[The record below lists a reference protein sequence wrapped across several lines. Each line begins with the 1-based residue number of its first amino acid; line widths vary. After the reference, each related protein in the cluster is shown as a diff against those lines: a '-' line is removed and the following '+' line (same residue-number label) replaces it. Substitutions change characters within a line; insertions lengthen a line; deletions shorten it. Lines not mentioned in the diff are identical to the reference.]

1 MLDDIRS
8 FKSLD
13 TTPAF
18 IIHRIAR
25 RLRVQL
31 LRALQQFDTSL
42 TPEKYFILLRCLE
55 KPGISQIELSDKALN
70 DQPNIKRLVDSLVQ
84 QGLLERHKHSVDA
97 RRYQI
102 YISHSGNELL
112 DKILPE
118 IVRLRRQLYGDIDPD
133 RLQITFE
140 TLQQIES
147 KITAPED
154 Q

>member
-1 MLDDIRS
+1 MLEDIQS

-18 IIHRIAR
+18 MIQRIAR

-31 LRALQQFDTSL
+31 LRVLQRFDNNL

-55 KPGISQIELSDKALN
+55 RPGISQSELSDKALN

-84 QGLLERHKHSVDA
+84 QGLLERHNHSTDN

-102 YISHSGNELL
+102 FLSHSGGELL
-112 DKILPE
+112 DEILPE
-118 IVRLRRQLYGDIDPD
+118 IVVLRKQLYGDIDPV
-133 RLQITFE
+133 RLQTTFD
-140 TLQQIES
+140 TLLQIENS
-147 KITAPED
+147 IVAV
-154 Q
+154 